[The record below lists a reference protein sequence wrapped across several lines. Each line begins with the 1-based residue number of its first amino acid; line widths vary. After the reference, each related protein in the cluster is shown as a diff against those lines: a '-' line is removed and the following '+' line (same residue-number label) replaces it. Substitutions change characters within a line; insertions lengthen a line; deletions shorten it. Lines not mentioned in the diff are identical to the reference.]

1 LLCNVEDVIATDL
14 SQLGV
19 DVLVAAARLTRL
31 ATRDISALPP
41 AAMRLLGRLDELGP
55 TRISELAKADRCS
68 QPAMSTLVQR
78 QEENGLVRRET
89 DPADSRASLISLT
102 EAGRAE
108 LDRARHE
115 AGDALAARLRQLPST
130 DLATLEAAVTVMH
143 SILTQRAEGESKLH
157 RSSRPARSNPTED
170 SPR

>member
-1 LLCNVEDVIATDL
+1 MTAATDL

-19 DVLVAAARLTRL
+19 DVVVASARLTRL
-31 ATRDISALPP
+31 ASRDVSALPH
-41 AAMRLLGRLDELGP
+41 AAMRLMGRLDELGP

-68 QPAMSTLVQR
+68 QPTMSNLVQR
-78 QEENGLVRRET
+78 QEESGWVRREP

-102 EAGRAE
+102 DTGRAE
-108 LDRARHE
+108 LDRARQE
-115 AGDALAARLRQLPST
+115 AGTAIAARLRLLPST

-143 SILTQRAEGESKLH
+143 SILTLD
-157 RSSRPARSNPTED
+157 PED